1 MYWLQILQLHIHL
14 QLHIQTGE
22 SEDES
27 VIEVRPH
34 RRNLRQS
41 TKTDTT
47 NSGDT
52 TTPRANPITQDMIRE
67 CLQTFTQGL
76 GYGVNEEDVAHIEQD
91 LLPQYGGDVGRA
103 VQDFINYSILS
114 DDEDEEE
121 VESQPPLPPLLP
133 EVIDLTDDP
142 DELDA
147 QIVMKVSSNGHN
159 ISFNRQLRN

>member
-1 MYWLQILQLHIHL
+1 
-14 QLHIQTGE
+14 
-22 SEDES
+22 
-27 VIEVRPH
+27 
-34 RRNLRQS
+34 
-41 TKTDTT
+41 
-47 NSGDT
+47 
-52 TTPRANPITQDMIRE
+52 MIRE

-76 GYGVNEEDVAHIEQD
+76 GYGINDEDVAHIEHD

-121 VESQPPLPPLLP
+121 VESPPPLPPLLP

-147 QIVMKVSSNGHN
+147 SNSNEGIIQRTQHIIQQAVEELESSPFG
-159 ISFNRQLRN
+159 SFNRTLRDYLIRIIWQVKSGDIIPIAMLFCPH